1 MARDLGDEIRLFEET
16 FEQIHDA
23 LGDGIIGHSQNNDA
37 AVFARGIVP
46 DIGEIHVSR
55 YDGRPGVAGMGGY
68 PRVRSLT
75 QAKVTGKFSNVAKA
89 GQQCH
94 GRARHVGVHQ
104 KAHASRGE
112 QVEGFPIG
120 EPSDEFERGTN
131 VFRRQVIFL
140 SHFVKGHAARQTANN
155 ERNGHARA
163 ANNRLAMANGRVNDD
178 AVVFIHTTVIIYH
191 IFASEAISNGKPIVL
206 HTASHFMTK
215 GRIVLVPFL
224 SMT

>member
-131 VFRRQVIFL
+131 
-140 SHFVKGHAARQTANN
+140 
-155 ERNGHARA
+155 GHARA